1 MVTKAQTKEEQL
13 RAQVLEAARQLFQQ
27 YGLQK
32 VTMED
37 VARAIGKGKSTLYY
51 YYKSK
56 EEIFDAVVDHE
67 IRDVQNQLRR
77 ALEQADTAAAKL
89 ETFVLT
95 KLRVLRKKAALYTL
109 LHQEITRRYVLEF
122 TERTRQNYQQ
132 AEVDMV
138 KGILQLGVDNQE
150 FTALANQD
158 LEQVASVLASS
169 VLGIEQHAL
178 LEAQYDKAEES
189 IQLLSSILVRGLKL

>member
-1 MVTKAQTKEEQL
+1 MVRQAPSKEERF
-13 RAQVLEAARQLFQQ
+13 RAQVLEAAQQLFQQ

-37 VARAIGKGKSTLYY
+37 VARASGKSKSTLYY

-67 IRDVQNQLRR
+67 IRDVQGQLRM
-77 ALEQADTAAAKL
+77 ALEQADTAGAKL
-89 ETFVLT
+89 ESFVLT
-95 KLRVLRKKAALYTL
+95 KLRVLRKKAALYNL
-109 LHQEITRRYVLEF
+109 LHQDITRQYIIEF

-138 KGILQLGVDNQE
+138 KQILQLGVDNKE

-158 LEQVASVLASS
+158 LDQVAVVLTSS

-178 LEAQYDKAEES
+178 LNEKYEKAEAS
-189 IQLLSSILVRGLKL
+189 IRLLSSILVRGLQL